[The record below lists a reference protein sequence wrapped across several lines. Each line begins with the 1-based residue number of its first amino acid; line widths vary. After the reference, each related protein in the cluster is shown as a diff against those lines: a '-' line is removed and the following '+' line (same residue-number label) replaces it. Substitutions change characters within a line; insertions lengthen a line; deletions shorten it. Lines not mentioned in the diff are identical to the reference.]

1 MSCRKNFDRQMSK
14 SGCCNNSKDVDYS
27 GDVLLVNK
35 IMLLTKKISAF
46 FFFFFGWN
54 YAFPFICIG
63 IEIGLIYTRL
73 VMTDEGHVIR
83 LIM

>member
-35 IMLLTKKISAF
+35 IMLLNKKISAF
-46 FFFFFGWN
+46 FFFWLKLCLSFYMYWN
-54 YAFPFICIG
+54 RNCFN
-63 IEIGLIYTRL
+63 IYKTC
-73 VMTDEGHVIR
+73 DD
-83 LIM
+83 

>member
-46 FFFFFGWN
+46 FFLVEIM
-54 YAFPFICIG
+54 PFLLYVL
-63 IEIGLIYTRL
+63 E
-73 VMTDEGHVIR
+73 
-83 LIM
+83 

>member
-35 IMLLTKKISAF
+35 IMLLTKKIRF
-46 FFFFFGWN
+46 FFFFLVVVEIMP
-54 YAFPFICIG
+54 FPLYVL
-63 IEIGLIYTRL
+63 E
-73 VMTDEGHVIR
+73 
-83 LIM
+83 